1 MSTWASID
9 GILEPGVELL
19 SFPRRVLTV
28 PARINLLG
36 NPGDAN
42 EGDYATISAA
52 IDVRAGVILEPAQG
66 LVLEFVASEAGGTP
80 EMRVLASADDYP
92 LPYGDRADL
101 LKGAC
106 NRLHS
111 FSAEFRSKHAA
122 QGVRIATWSDV
133 PFQSG
138 LGGSSLFVLLTLA
151 GLREFYDLD
160 RRLLNDYVVAE
171 LAQRVES
178 EELGITC
185 GFADRYVPLFGGI
198 AYVDYRGKLE
208 HREIG
213 EEPFATYERLDSMIQ
228 DLPLVMAST
237 GLERDSGDVHGTMR
251 PRYLDEH
258 RQWQR
263 SGGEPPPMVRLMS
276 GAWETAWRGKTALL
290 SGDLAK
296 VGLLMNENHRLVD
309 EMMSYC
315 GFEDGAGWANNL
327 LIETAL
333 QHGALGAKLT
343 GAGGGGS
350 VFALTRPGEEQ
361 RVALALERATE
372 SAGLDGARVAQP
384 RVSQDGLVVRTG

>member
-1 MSTWASID
+1 M
-9 GILEPGVELL
+9 
-19 SFPRRVLTV
+19 

-36 NPGDAN
+36 NPGDGN

-52 IDVRAGVILEPAQG
+52 IDVRAGVVLEPAQG
-66 LVLEFVASEAGGTP
+66 LVLDFVASEAGGTP
-80 EMRVLASADDYP
+80 EMRVTASSDDYP

-101 LKGAC
+101 VKGAC
-106 NRLHS
+106 NRLHA

-122 QGVRIATWSDV
+122 QGVRIATWTDV

-160 RRLLNDYVVAE
+160 RRIHNDYVVAE
-171 LAQRVES
+171 LAQRVEA

-198 AYVDYRGKLE
+198 AYIDYRGKLE

-213 EEPFATYERLDSMIQ
+213 EEPFATYERLDSMVPG
-228 DLPLVMAST
+228 LPLVMVST
-237 GLERDSGDVHGTMR
+237 GVERNSGDIHGTMR
-251 PRYLDEH
+251 PLYLDEH
-258 RQWQR
+258 RKWQR
-263 SGGEPPPMVRLMS
+263 DGGEQPPMVRLMS

-290 SGDLAK
+290 RGDLAE

-315 GFEDGAGWANNL
+315 GFSDGAGEANNM

-333 QHGALGAKLT
+333 ENGALGAKLT

-361 RVALALERATE
+361 QLAKAWERATE
-372 SAGLDGARVAQP
+372 SAGLTGASIAQP
-384 RVSQDGLVVRTG
+384 RVSRDGLVVRTE

>member
-1 MSTWASID
+1 MPTWAKID
-9 GILEPGVELL
+9 GILEPGVEPL

-52 IDVRAGVILEPAQG
+52 IDVRAGVLLEPAQG

-80 EMRVLASADDYP
+80 EMRVMASTDDYP

-101 LKGAC
+101 VKGAC
-106 NRLHS
+106 NRLHA

-122 QGVRIATWSDV
+122 QGVKIATWTDV

-208 HREIG
+208 HRDIG
-213 EEPFATYERLDSMIQ
+213 EEPFATYERLDTMVQ

-237 GLERDSGDVHGTMR
+237 GLKRDSGDVHGTMR

-263 SGGEPPPMVRLMS
+263 NGGEPPPMVRLMS

-290 SGDLAK
+290 RGDLPK

-315 GFEDGAGWANNL
+315 GFEDGAGWANNM

-333 QHGALGAKLT
+333 ENGALGAKLT

-361 RVALALERATE
+361 RLAEAFERAIA
-372 SAGLDGARVAQP
+372 SAGLSDARVAQP
-384 RVSQDGLVVRTG
+384 RVSRDGLVVRT